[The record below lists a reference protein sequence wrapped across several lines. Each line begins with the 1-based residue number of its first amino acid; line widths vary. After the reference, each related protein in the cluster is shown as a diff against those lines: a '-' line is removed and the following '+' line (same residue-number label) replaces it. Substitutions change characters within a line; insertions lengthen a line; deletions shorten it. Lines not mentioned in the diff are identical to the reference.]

1 MRRFFVS
8 ELAVVVA
15 FVLPACEL
23 DPLVPAAPMTSS
35 TSSSSSS
42 GSPGGPAGACGV
54 GCPRPSP
61 STISMTLRQTLEDG
75 SRKMA
80 ISGDTLVALCG
91 SVRIFNRVDGSFVA
105 SHIIYAP
112 VGAPE
117 WESVAISADTLVL
130 GAPSADNGRGRVHI
144 FIQKDGVWPENPLTI
159 APTEPL
165 DGQAFGASVA
175 VHGDTIIVGAPTNAG
190 SNAPESVYLFEYDG
204 QTFVE
209 KDQKIAPSGD
219 YETAFG
225 SSVALGTD
233 AMVGAPKQGV
243 TGAAYLLHQ
252 DNGYWQEL
260 NWYGPQE
267 PVLGIG
273 SQVAASDD
281 GRTLLTAAAGIKK
294 KAVQTVRLGQDDNY
308 RFEFLDVPK
317 DAPEDVGF
325 GIAIVAGNDF
335 VALGSSRWTNSAE
348 DSGAVHVFGYS
359 GQTAGYYSASWEEP
373 VLITSP
379 AKSTMDGFGSVLAA
393 SGNTLVV
400 GAPIGVGA
408 CATRTYVYEVM
419 R

>member
-35 TSSSSSS
+35 SSSS
-42 GSPGGPAGACGV
+42 GGTGGPAGACGV

-91 SVRIFNRVDGSFVA
+91 SVRIFNRADGSFVA

-117 WESVAISADTLVL
+117 WESVAISGDTLVL
-130 GAPSADNGRGRVHI
+130 GAPSADNGRGRVHV
-144 FIQKDGVWPENPLTI
+144 FMRKDGVWPENPLTI
-159 APTEPL
+159 APMEPL

-175 VHGDTIIVGAPTNAG
+175 VNGDTVIVGAPTNVG
-190 SNAPESVYLFEYDG
+190 SNAPESVYLFDYDG
-204 QTFVE
+204 QAFVE
-209 KDQKIAPSGD
+209 KTKKIAPSGD

-225 SSVALGTD
+225 SSVALGID
-233 AMVGAPKQGV
+233 AMVGAPQQGV
-243 TGAAYLLHQ
+243 TGAAYLLHH

-267 PVLGIG
+267 PILGVG
-273 SQVAASDD
+273 SLVAASDD
-281 GRTLLTAAAGIKK
+281 GRTLLTAAAGTRKR
-294 KAVQTVRLGQDDNY
+294 AVQTARLRQDGNY
-308 RFEFLDVPK
+308 QFDFIDVPE

-325 GIAIVAGNDF
+325 GIAMAAGNNF

-348 DSGAVHVFGYS
+348 DSGAVHVFGYT
-359 GQTAGYYSASWEEP
+359 GQTVGYYSAAWEEP

-379 AKSTMDGFGSVLAA
+379 TKSTMDGFGSVLAA

>member
-1 MRRFFVS
+1 MRRFFVP
-8 ELAVVVA
+8 ELVVVVA
-15 FVLPACEL
+15 FVVPACEL
-23 DPLVPAAPMTSS
+23 DPLGPAAPT

-42 GSPGGPAGACGV
+42 GGTGGPAGACGV

-61 STISMTLRQTLEDG
+61 STISMTLRQTLDDG

-80 ISGDTLVALCG
+80 ISGDTLAALCG
-91 SVRIFNRVDGSFVA
+91 SVRIFNRVDGSFVS

-117 WESVAISADTLVL
+117 WESVAISGDTLVL
-130 GAPSADNGRGRVHI
+130 GAPSADNGRGRVHV
-144 FIQKDGVWPENPLTI
+144 FIRKDGVWPENPLTI

-165 DGQAFGASVA
+165 DGQAFGAAVA
-175 VHGDTIIVGAPTNAG
+175 VYGDTIIVGAPTNAG
-190 SNAPESVYLFEYDG
+190 SNAPEAVYLFDYDG
-204 QTFVE
+204 QAFVE
-209 KDQKIAPSGD
+209 ESKEVVPSGD

-225 SSVALGTD
+225 SSVALGID
-233 AMVGAPKQGV
+233 AIVGAPQQGV
-243 TGAAYLLHQ
+243 TGAAYFRRN
-252 DNGYWQEL
+252 DSGYWQEL

-273 SQVAASDD
+273 SLVAASDD
-281 GRTLLTAAAGIKK
+281 GRMLLTAAAGTKK
-294 KAVQTVRLGQDDNY
+294 KAVQTVRRGQDGNN
-308 RFEFLDVPK
+308 RFEFLDVPQ

-325 GIAIVAGNDF
+325 GIAMVAGNDF

-348 DSGAVHVFGYS
+348 DSGAVHVFGYT

-379 AKSTMDGFGSVLAA
+379 AKSTTDGFGSVLAA